1 MLNTLV
7 DIASSRWTKL
17 ALVMLWLWSLILL
30 LERGWVWESHQ
41 VVEQGVL
48 VEHYISFDIE
58 HTPVFI
64 WLTMV
69 LLGYAAHSFRQRSLG
84 YYGLVE
90 ILCGLVGGF
99 IAIGKLPLDHAPAW
113 FGLMASAFII
123 VRGAGNVAHAVAE
136 EKRNP
141 KKTGRSFST
150 FLKGH

>member
-17 ALVMLWLWSLILL
+17 ALVMLWLWSLVLV

-58 HTPVFI
+58 HTRVFI

-69 LLGYAAHSFRQRSLG
+69 LLGYAAHSFRQWSLG

-90 ILCGLVGGF
+90 ILCGLIGGF

-136 EKRNP
+136 EKARP
-141 KKTGRSFST
+141 SKI
-150 FLKGH
+150 

>member
-1 MLNTLV
+1 MLNILV

-17 ALVMLWLWSLILL
+17 ALVVFWLWSLVLV
-30 LERGWVWESHQ
+30 LERGWVWESHE
-41 VVEQGVL
+41 VVEKGVL

-69 LLGYAAHSFRQRSLG
+69 LLGYAAHSFRQWSPG

-113 FGLMASAFII
+113 LGLMASAFII

-136 EKRNP
+136 EKA
-141 KKTGRSFST
+141 KTS
-150 FLKGH
+150 KI